1 MDVTLWWGVAETTHK
16 TAAAILSKFPYLKVL
31 YRYTIESLI
40 GLIDHSAYRTVCPYW
55 ILPVYVVLIQAVWAD
70 DGDRPLLF

>member
-40 GLIDHSAYRTVCPYW
+40 GLITVPIEQCA
-55 ILPVYVVLIQAVWAD
+55 LI
-70 DGDRPLLF
+70 GYCLFTLC